1 MVMKCT
7 IKALVVYVA
16 LVTRCC
22 CSFFILP
29 SSITSTCPSL
39 SNNSISIISIC
50 GKNGAIQRP
59 LTKMLRSRRIST
71 AAAATA
77 VTTVAE
83 IDTETI
89 SVALPSNWRDDKGRS
104 NNEEGYCWSIE
115 AADKLIKY
123 GVVALTASSS
133 SSSSNNSDSNN
144 SATSLISTETIKEAN
159 ISAQSRLQDMQ
170 SRITSRGVDCTGI
183 NDGPYR
189 FAEIICRDDG
199 GLRYDVPLPWLG
211 DVEESSRSV
220 EKTQQQQ
227 PRQQVVGSD
236 RIGAPLSNMEK
247 NGVVDLHMAIDQIV
261 PPVLEALW
269 SRDDD
274 DSNNIGDDKDGSSS
288 SSSSN
293 TRSSSSSSYV
303 AAAGF
308 LINEPG
314 SKSQNW
320 HKDGPDP
327 GFINCFVPLI
337 DLTEELGPTAFSL
350 AIDDGGIDDYMDN
363 NDDEDDDRKNVLV
376 PMLNK
381 GNILLFDY
389 RTLHRGQGNTSNDD
403 ITRTLAYAVYC
414 RRRARRTS
422 PVDDDGVVKESGDVH
437 NFPAALTL
445 EYD

>member
-1 MVMKCT
+1 M
-7 IKALVVYVA
+7 
-16 LVTRCC
+16 
-22 CSFFILP
+22 
-29 SSITSTCPSL
+29 
-39 SNNSISIISIC
+39 
-50 GKNGAIQRP
+50 
-59 LTKMLRSRRIST
+59 
-71 AAAATA
+71 
-77 VTTVAE
+77 
-83 IDTETI
+83 
-89 SVALPSNWRDDKGRS
+89 ALPSNWIDDKGRS
-104 NNEEGYCWSIE
+104 NNEEEDCWSIQ

-133 SSSSNNSDSNN
+133 SNSNDNSSNNS
-144 SATSLISTETIKEAN
+144 AASLISTKTINEAS

-170 SRITSRGVDCTGI
+170 SRITSRGIDCTGI
-183 NDGPYR
+183 IDGPYR

-211 DVEESSRSV
+211 DDGKSSRNV
-220 EKTQQQQ
+220 EEKTQQQQ
-227 PRQQVVGSD
+227 QQQRQQVVGSD
-236 RIGAPLSNMEK
+236 RIGAPLSNLEK
-247 NGVVDLHMAIDQIV
+247 DGVVDLHMAVDQIV

-274 DSNNIGDDKDGSSS
+274 DSNNIDDEDVN
-288 SSSSN
+288 SSSN
-293 TRSSSSSSYV
+293 TRSSSSYV

-314 SKSQNW
+314 SKAQNW

-327 GFINCFVPLI
+327 GFINCFVPLV

-350 AIDDGGIDDYMDN
+350 DKHDGKDDNIGHENDENDN
-363 NDDEDDDRKNVLV
+363 RKNVLV

-414 RRRARRTS
+414 RRRTRGKGS
-422 PVDDDGVVKESGDVH
+422 IDDDEVKESGDVH

>member
-1 MVMKCT
+1 MATKCT

-39 SNNSISIISIC
+39 SNNSISVISIRR
-50 GKNGAIQRP
+50 KNGAIQRP
-59 LTKMLRSRRIST
+59 LTKMLRSRCVYT
-71 AAAATA
+71 AAATKA
-77 VTTVAE
+77 VIPAAE
-83 IDTETI
+83 IDTESIT
-89 SVALPSNWRDDKGRS
+89 VTLPSNWRDDKGRNN
-104 NNEEGYCWSIE
+104 NNEDSCWSIQ

-123 GVVALTASSS
+123 GVVALTVSSS
-133 SSSSNNSDSNN
+133 FSSNNSNDNSNN
-144 SATSLISTETIKEAN
+144 SATSLISTKTINQAN
-159 ISAQSRLQDMQ
+159 ISAKSRLQDMQ
-170 SRITSRGVDCTGI
+170 SRITSRGIDCTGI

-211 DVEESSRSV
+211 DDRESSRNV
-220 EKTQQQQ
+220 EKTQQQEQ
-227 PRQQVVGSD
+227 QQQQVVGSD
-236 RIGAPLSNMEK
+236 RIGAPLSNVEK
-247 NGVVDLHMAIDQIV
+247 SGVVDLHMAIDQIV

-274 DSNNIGDDKDGSSS
+274 DSNNIDDKDDR
-288 SSSSN
+288 SSN
-293 TRSSSSSSYV
+293 TRSSCSYV

-314 SKSQNW
+314 SKAQNW

-350 AIDDGGIDDYMDN
+350 DIHDGKDDN
-363 NDDEDDDRKNVLV
+363 NDDNNEDNDRKNVLV

-414 RRRARRTS
+414 RRRTRRRTS
-422 PVDDDGVVKESGDVH
+422 PIDDDEVKESGDVH